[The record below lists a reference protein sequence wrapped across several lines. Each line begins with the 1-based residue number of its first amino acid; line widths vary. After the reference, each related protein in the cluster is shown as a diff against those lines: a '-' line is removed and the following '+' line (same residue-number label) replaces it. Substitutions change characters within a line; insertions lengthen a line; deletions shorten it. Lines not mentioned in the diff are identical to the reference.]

1 VLHTLRSPRVDF
13 QVGRVATECLLAA
26 GPIAWTKGG
35 GFSEVG
41 SDAQLFAWPPP
52 IYPRRIPEVRM
63 DRRGTARRVPPLIYL
78 CGPDGS
84 GKSTAAD
91 MISEFLSEAGLNHR
105 RLYSLNQVVRYGI
118 ITTGWIFNKIRHT
131 ERGRLSL
138 REYKHSLSWHRRRP
152 GMHPHIWRMR
162 KRGFLAGAVVDMWF
176 GWIRVQ
182 WLRRRGYVV
191 LIETSPYD
199 FFVKY
204 HMPHF
209 RILERILAT
218 LIPSPDI
225 TFVLTASADS
235 IVSRKPELTVSEI
248 QTYYAR
254 LGLLLQ
260 EVGPSSRAVSIRT
273 EELSGLRL
281 IRHELEFRLHLG
293 GVR

>member
-1 VLHTLRSPRVDF
+1 
-13 QVGRVATECLLAA
+13 
-26 GPIAWTKGG
+26 
-35 GFSEVG
+35 
-41 SDAQLFAWPPP
+41 
-52 IYPRRIPEVRM
+52 
-63 DRRGTARRVPPLIYL
+63 
-78 CGPDGS
+78 
-84 GKSTAAD
+84 
-91 MISEFLSEAGLNHR
+91 
-105 RLYSLNQVVRYGI
+105 
-118 ITTGWIFNKIRHT
+118 
-131 ERGRLSL
+131 
-138 REYKHSLSWHRRRP
+138 
-152 GMHPHIWRMR
+152 
-162 KRGFLAGAVVDMWF
+162 
-176 GWIRVQ
+176 
-182 WLRRRGYVV
+182 